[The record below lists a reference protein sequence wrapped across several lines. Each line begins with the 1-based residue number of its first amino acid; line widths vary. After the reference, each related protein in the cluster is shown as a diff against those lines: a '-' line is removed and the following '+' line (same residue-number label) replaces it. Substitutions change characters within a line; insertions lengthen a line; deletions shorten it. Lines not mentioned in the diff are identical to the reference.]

1 MSLYRNGGHRN
12 VTSTI
17 ASASSR
23 KDLLDRTSPLPAYQ
37 QISNDIILRISQKEW
52 NIDDKLPT
60 EAELATEY
68 GVSRVTLRQAMAQL
82 ERDGIICKFQGKG
95 AFVKNNPRQL
105 VQELAFPTL
114 DSSTKS
120 SVNSKVLTIEKVF
133 ASNSVICEQL
143 QVTPDTPLLYV
154 ERLFYHDGRPS
165 GINHV
170 WFRESDVPGLTEST
184 LLYNSI
190 SRTLKYTYH
199 YDNTKIE
206 NYIEAVRLDA
216 ISASLLNTVYD
227 ATGLKIDSQ
236 YLLAD
241 GKAIEYSS
249 TTWLGDFTRF
259 HFNVTK

>member
-1 MSLYRNGGHRN
+1 M
-12 VTSTI
+12 TSTI

-52 NIDDKLPT
+52 NIEDKLPT
-60 EAELATEY
+60 EAELAAEY

-95 AFVKNNPRQL
+95 AFVKNNPN
-105 VQELAFPTL
+105 A
-114 DSSTKS
+114 KS
-120 SVNSKVLTIEKVF
+120 SVDSKVLTIEKVF

-143 QVTPDTPLLYV
+143 QVTPSTPLLYV
-154 ERLFYHDGRPS
+154 ERLFCHDGRPS

-199 YDNTKIE
+199 YDITKIE

>member
-1 MSLYRNGGHRN
+1 MTVLSVNFRE
-12 VTSTI
+12 
-17 ASASSR
+17 
-23 KDLLDRTSPLPAYQ
+23 
-37 QISNDIILRISQKEW
+37 KE
-52 NIDDKLPT
+52 L
-60 EAELATEY
+60 
-68 GVSRVTLRQAMAQL
+68 
-82 ERDGIICKFQGKG
+82 
-95 AFVKNNPRQL
+95 FVKNNPRQL
-105 VQELAFPTL
+105 IQELAFPTL
-114 DSSTKS
+114 DSNAKA
-120 SVNSKVLTIEKVF
+120 SVDSKILTIEKVY
-133 ASNSVICEQL
+133 AANSVICEQL
-143 QVTPDTPLLYV
+143 QVTPSTPLLYV
-154 ERLFYHDGRPS
+154 ERLYSHDGRPS

-170 WFRESDVPGLTEST
+170 WFRESDVPGLTESS

-199 YDNTKIE
+199 YDIVKIE

>member
-1 MSLYRNGGHRN
+1 MFLLLVAKSVEVHKKAEIAIHLSHFLCDLANDPPSFIIYDIHLVDFLIPGGFCIPKWLI
-12 VTSTI
+12 I
-17 ASASSR
+17 A
-23 KDLLDRTSPLPAYQ
+23 
-37 QISNDIILRISQKEW
+37 RI
-52 NIDDKLPT
+52 
-60 EAELATEY
+60 Y
-68 GVSRVTLRQAMAQL
+68 GVSRVPLRQAMAQL

-114 DSSTKS
+114 DSSTKA
-120 SVNSKVLTIEKVF
+120 SVDSKVLTIEKVF

-143 QVTPDTPLLYV
+143 QVTPDTLLLYI

-170 WFRESDVPGLTEST
+170 WFRESDVPGLTESS
-184 LLYNSI
+184 LLYNNI

-199 YDNTKIE
+199 YDIIKIE

-216 ISASLLNTVYD
+216 TSASLLNTVYD

>member
-1 MSLYRNGGHRN
+1 M
-12 VTSTI
+12 TSTI

-52 NIDDKLPT
+52 NIEDKLPT
-60 EAELATEY
+60 EAELAAEY

-114 DSSTKS
+114 DSNAKS
-120 SVNSKVLTIEKVF
+120 SVDSKVLTIEKVF

-143 QVTPDTPLLYV
+143 QVTPSTPLLYV
-154 ERLFYHDGRPS
+154 ERLFCHDGRPS

-184 LLYNSI
+184 LLYN
-190 SRTLKYTYH
+190 
-199 YDNTKIE
+199 
-206 NYIEAVRLDA
+206 IEAVRLDA